1 MALGSSELD
10 THPTDLD
17 LTLKSY
23 QDRRPIVISGP
34 SGVGKGT
41 LIGRL
46 LERYADTLATTVS
59 HTTRQ
64 PRPGEVN
71 HEDYH
76 FVSIREFESLIK
88 SNAFVEY
95 TFFSGN
101 YYGTSRQTIKDQQA
115 KGKIPVLEIEM
126 SGITQIKMNKALD
139 MRFAFISPPSLQVLE
154 ERLHRRGTES
164 AKSIERRL
172 ELAKVEMERAKV
184 PGFHDIIIVNTNL
197 DEAYKELEEWVSGG
211 AGSALATC

>member
-1 MALGSSELD
+1 MTFGSSELD
-10 THPTDLD
+10 TYPTDLD
-17 LTLKSY
+17 LILESY

-46 LERYADTLATTVS
+46 LERYSDTLATTVS

-71 HEDYH
+71 HEAYH
-76 FVSIREFESLIK
+76 FICTQEFESLIEN
-88 SNAFVEY
+88 NAFVEY

-115 KGKIPVLEIEM
+115 KGKIPILEIEM
-126 SGITQIKMNKALD
+126 SGITQIKKNKALD
-139 MRFAFISPPSLQVLE
+139 MRFVFISPPSLQALE
-154 ERLHRRGTES
+154 ERLHKRGTES

-172 ELAKVEMERAKV
+172 EQAKVEMEQAKI
-184 PGFHDIIIVNTNL
+184 PGFHDIIIVNKNL
-197 DEAYKELEEWVSGG
+197 EEAYIELEEWVSGG
-211 AGSALATC
+211 AESALATC